1 MKKILGV
8 AIALVLVAGTA
19 FAAKT
24 TYIVNNGRMN
34 WVKIKE
40 VGASRAASL
49 NLSHPATLSEAGVR
63 AALASINLSRTY
75 VIKKEVDEQ
84 RVFDDRTIDYLAPA
98 LVKAFSEAT
107 GNEIVVFS
115 YLSKNPIFI
124 LRNDRLNI
132 CDAWVSEGELH
143 IRFQKL
149 YAKISGD
156 TDKRGNEARL
166 VSQARG
172 LRVKLELGPGQKLGV
187 DDTDEIVLGLDT
199 NYVKAPEVVKPV
211 TEGTT
216 LTGKM
221 IPLAGVPETGAAE
234 TPGATAPT
242 AAELKAAKKQAAKAA
257 KAQEGTLAA
266 QAAAPAPAAMTP
278 APAATAKTPAER
290 LKQLEQLRK
299 EGLVNQKEFDAKKQE
314 ILNQL

>member
-1 MKKILGV
+1 MKKILGI

-19 FAAKT
+19 WAAKT

-34 WVKIKE
+34 WVKFKE
-40 VGASRAASL
+40 ISASKAAAL
-49 NLSHPATLSEAGVR
+49 NMSHPATLSEEGIR

-98 LVKAFSEAT
+98 LVRAFAEANS
-107 GNEIVVFS
+107 NEIIVFS

-132 CDAWVSEGELH
+132 CDAWVSNGELH

-149 YAKISGD
+149 YAKIDGD
-156 TDKRGNEARL
+156 TDKRGNEARI

-199 NYVKAPEVVKPV
+199 NYVKAPVPEKKV
-211 TEGTT
+211 TEGVT
-216 LTGKM
+216 LTGKK
-221 IPLAGVPETGAAE
+221 IPLAGVPETE
-234 TPGATAPT
+234 VATTT
-242 AAELKAAKKQAAKAA
+242 AADEKAAKKKAAKEA
-257 KAQEGTLAA
+257 KAQEALAA
-266 QAAAPAPAAMTP
+266 QTPSATAAPAAPVTMVP
-278 APAATAKTPAER
+278 APSATARSPKER
-290 LKQLEQLRK
+290 LQQLDQLKK
-299 EGLVNQKEFDAKKQE
+299 EGLINQKEYDAKKQE